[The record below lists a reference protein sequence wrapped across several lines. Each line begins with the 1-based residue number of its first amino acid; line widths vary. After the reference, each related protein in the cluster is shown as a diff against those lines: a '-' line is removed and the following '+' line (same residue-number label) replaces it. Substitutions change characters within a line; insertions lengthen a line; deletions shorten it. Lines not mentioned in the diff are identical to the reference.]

1 MIQIVVGSV
10 RTDDKSRKLWL
21 VANASRASAEAC
33 VVNTE
38 RENDVDSPH
47 EMDMCHILVQSPQS
61 IYSTNVQHHS
71 NSTGCRFGFPKC
83 LHASVFTISPL
94 LYTKFFSKG
103 CVLKT
108 LRDKDL
114 TQHNI
119 ADLDCFKTLILQE
132 TLKTRSQ
139 HQGDSYAFSEVTRS
153 CRQFGCARTR
163 LLYHTVLQ
171 KLKLFSLD
179 ASSRMDG
186 ISPLTLWD
194 LVIEVFHS
202 SPNQTKTKDVREPRR
217 NLSATP
223 QSNM

>member
-139 HQGDSYAFSEVTRS
+139 HQGGLL
-153 CRQFGCARTR
+153 CIFGS
-163 LLYHTVLQ
+163 HTFVPTI
-171 KLKLFSLD
+171 
-179 ASSRMDG
+179 RMCKNQT
-186 ISPLTLWD
+186 S
-194 LVIEVFHS
+194 VSHS
-202 SPNQTKTKDVREPRR
+202 STEAEIIFSRCKFTHGWDFSSHS
-217 NLSATP
+217 LGFGD
-223 QSNM
+223 